1 VTGGSTTSSAAPPG
15 LRHAAARQLAN
26 ILSGMAPDFR
36 SRLRRTPTGAHP
48 SGPKGARVA
57 GRSGARPAPRTKGRF
72 QRGVKRRL
80 KGDRTKEAGPGRVK
94 QFRAAFSMTRKND
107 PKLVPYMLGAF
118 TLGLAIS
125 LGLGLLTGHL
135 IYATVMGVLIG
146 LSAATLIF
154 GRRAQAS
161 AFASVEGQPGAAAAV
176 LQSMRGD
183 WRVNPAVGFNR
194 HQDLVHRVIGRP
206 GVVVVGEGVPG
217 RAAGLVA
224 QERRRV
230 ARVVGDVPI
239 YDVLVG
245 DSEGQVPLR
254 KLQTHCMKLPRNLKP
269 AQVNAVEAR
278 LRALGGTNVPM
289 PKGPLPKGAKMPR
302 GVRPR

>member
-1 VTGGSTTSSAAPPG
+1 
-15 LRHAAARQLAN
+15 
-26 ILSGMAPDFR
+26 
-36 SRLRRTPTGAHP
+36 
-48 SGPKGARVA
+48 
-57 GRSGARPAPRTKGRF
+57 
-72 QRGVKRRL
+72 
-80 KGDRTKEAGPGRVK
+80 VK

-278 LRALGGTNVPM
+278 LRALGGTNVPT